1 MQSRCGT
8 KRAGS
13 TTNKKSVVKQSAA
26 LPCSNNRK
34 EELVGNKD
42 SIDDMALRFVCFKFL
57 HALYLIFCLLD
68 QFTTGSEVKSDGVLG
83 SEF

>member
-1 MQSRCGT
+1 
-8 KRAGS
+8 
-13 TTNKKSVVKQSAA
+13 
-26 LPCSNNRK
+26 
-34 EELVGNKD
+34 
-42 SIDDMALRFVCFKFL
+42 MALRFVCFKFL